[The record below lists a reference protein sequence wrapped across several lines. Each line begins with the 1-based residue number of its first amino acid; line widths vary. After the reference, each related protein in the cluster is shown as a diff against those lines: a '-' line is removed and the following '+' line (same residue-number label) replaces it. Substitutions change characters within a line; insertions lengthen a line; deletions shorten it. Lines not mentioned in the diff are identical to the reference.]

1 MGSHMK
7 CIVSPFNKC
16 FLNIASEEY
25 YLENFDEDIF
35 YLYINR
41 PCVII
46 GKNQNTY
53 AEINQEYV
61 QKNGIDVVRRKSGGG
76 AVYHDLGNL
85 NYGFITKSGGKD
97 IHEIFREFTAPVL
110 KVLNELG
117 VNAVFSGRNDL
128 TIEGKKFSGNAQF
141 RYKDKVLIHGTLLF
155 SSDLDQVSKSLNVDP
170 RKFEDKSIK
179 SVKSRVTNI
188 LPYLPSPIT
197 VDEFSS
203 IIIKEILSGFPGAY
217 TYELTGQDKARI
229 ELLADK
235 KYSTWEW
242 TYGYSPGFD
251 FRNALK
257 YDYGLLDV
265 GVKVES
271 GMVKEI
277 AVYGDFFGE
286 KDLSEVLSLLRG
298 LPFDRNAFL
307 KALQGVSI
315 AEYILGLSN
324 EAFAGCFFT

>member
-1 MGSHMK
+1 MK
-7 CIVSPFNKC
+7 CILSPFNRC
-16 FLNIASEEY
+16 YLNIASEEY
-25 YLENFDEDIF
+25 YLENFDEDVF

-53 AEINQEYV
+53 AEINQDYV
-61 QKNGIDVVRRKSGGG
+61 QTNGIDVVRRNSGGG

-110 KVLNELG
+110 KVLTALG

-128 TIEGKKFSGNAQF
+128 TIDGKKFSGNAQF
-141 RYKDKVLIHGTLLF
+141 RSKDKVLIHGTLLF
-155 SSDLDQVSKSLNVDP
+155 SSDLEQVSKSLNADP

-179 SVKSRVTNI
+179 SIKSRVTNI

-203 IIIKEILSGFPGAY
+203 IIINEILSGFPGAY
-217 TYELTGQDKARI
+217 TYEPTGHDREQI

-242 TYGYSPGFD
+242 NYGYSPEFNY
-251 FRNALK
+251 RNALK
-257 YDYGLLDV
+257 YEFGLLDI
-265 GVKVES
+265 GVRVES

-286 KDLSEVLSLLRG
+286 KDINEVLSLLKDT
-298 LPFDRNAFL
+298 PFDRSAFS
-307 KALQGVSI
+307 KTLQGVSI
-315 AEYILGLSN
+315 TEYILGLSN
-324 EAFAGCFFT
+324 EAFTDCIFTK